1 MRVYEMKLERGGG
14 APDIVETCEWQNKG
28 AGRDWFEAKDK
39 PIGFKMY
46 PDASKYTSNE
56 TEWALWNSNEVV
68 RQNSPTLYGHFK
80 VFAEEHCGYE
90 VAVSVLVQERA
101 GETLGQIL
109 ARLCQANSYNYV
121 TQAQVIAMWEKT
133 LVLTDRLASCG
144 TGWWNDFHIG
154 NVNLSLCGDRMLWV
168 DIEAASTDKGRVD
181 NLRGAVKN
189 LVRFIN
195 LPHPWNSFHKD
206 LENNLNDFLSGATA
220 VSIHP
225 GWWKGCLSKTLD
237 APSVPANISTSD
249 TMAASQALPSVL
261 VSAPPV
267 FAQPTK
273 TPITGTAAPANI
285 SICGSTPMIEP
296 VEAASVTEAAAASQ
310 ALTPRHPA
318 VVKEWVPAP
327 WVIEKWTNS
336 QSTPKTQP
344 AEAAL
349 GTDAATT
356 SKASSSRHQSVVTER
371 PPPPWRSAKQ
381 TNSQSTPKT
390 QPAEA
395 ALGTDAAAASQA
407 SSSGQQAGV
416 TKSLPAPWPNATH
429 AKFPWT
435 LLQFEDSKQNTTAA
449 SRPGAVT
456 AFVEGDDAPGHEKV
470 VGVSSSGQKKP
481 RVQFASDP
489 TANEKK
495 KKVMTRIHPGETVL
509 ISPRDFTT
517 LLFDTPNAVSP
528 DDGIV
533 GTANTISEAP
543 CGGYTFSLDSAPW
556 LSLAASTCTCLRVSS
571 NYCVVVMA
579 APSKQR

>member
-1 MRVYEMKLERGGG
+1 MAISSLALRTVAGFEVYNKRSNPSRNKFMRVYEMKLERGGG

-56 TEWALWNSNEVV
+56 TEWALWKSNEVV
-68 RQNSPTLYGHFK
+68 RQNSPALYGHFK

-109 ARLCQANSYNYV
+109 DRLCQANSYNYV

-168 DIEAASTDKGRVD
+168 DIEAAAKDKGRVD
-181 NLRGAVKN
+181 NLRKAVKN

-237 APSVPANISTSD
+237 APSVPANISTAESD
-249 TMAASQALPSVL
+249 ASGSSKDTIAASQALPSVL

-327 WVIEKWTNS
+327 WVTEK
-336 QSTPKTQP
+336 
-344 AEAAL
+344 
-349 GTDAATT
+349 
-356 SKASSSRHQSVVTER
+356 R
-371 PPPPWRSAKQ
+371 

-416 TKSLPAPWPNATH
+416 TKRLPAPWPNATH
-429 AKFPWT
+429 TMFPWT

-470 VGVSSSGQKKP
+470 VEVSSSGRKKP

-495 KKVMTRIHPGETVL
+495 KKVMTRIRPGETVL

-543 CGGYTFSLDSAPW
+543 CGGYTFSLHSAPW